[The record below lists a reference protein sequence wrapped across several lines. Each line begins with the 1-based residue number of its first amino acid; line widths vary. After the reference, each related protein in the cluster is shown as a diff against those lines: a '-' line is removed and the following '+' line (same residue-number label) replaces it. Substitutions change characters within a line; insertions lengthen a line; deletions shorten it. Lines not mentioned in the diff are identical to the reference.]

1 MGSSGELGEHPL
13 QCDLSVRRF
22 KELGVS
28 SEKDIPM
35 LDPVEL
41 VSRKALPFDTE

>member
-1 MGSSGELGEHPL
+1 LPAA
-13 QCDLSVRRF
+13 RRF

-28 SEKDIPM
+28 SEKEIPM

-41 VSRKALPFDTE
+41 VSRKALPYDSE